1 MYKRQAYSHGIIAGR
16 SDTVFDPEGTITVV
30 EAEIM
35 LSRAAYMLGLVDHP
49 DEEWHYSKIMIKR
62 LSLIHILDKALESQP
77 PGKGRMGYDE
87 VG

>member
-62 LSLIHILDKALESQP
+62 CEIAEKLYGLLDTAGLFE
-77 PGKGRMGYDE
+77 G
-87 VG
+87 